1 MPPKAKSKCK
11 SVKAKLRAHVQEE
24 DKGAD
29 AESNKAVGRRVAV
42 EYTDLMVSTL
52 LDLRFKVYRTAFRG
66 NKSPKQ
72 LSLLWERLTVQFN
85 VATNQNVRVDAESLK
100 NKLRKLRAEFVGI
113 QRDLLKTGNT
123 EPMSKPA
130 YYDAMLTAYSDL
142 HGLGDIEYG
151 MERSNVADGETTEVE
166 SEQAEEEKEPEI
178 VATRGTNKRKAEVD
192 SEVIRQRNGRKT
204 MQSEISS
211 GLEKFGNTLGAALIQ
226 AASVKQVQQ
235 DQSTV
240 IKDQMSKLME
250 LAESTKASIDAS
262 NQVQSKLLAFLERR
276 L

>member
-1 MPPKAKSKCK
+1 MPPKAKSKWK

-85 VATNQNVRVDAESLK
+85 VATNQNVDAESLK
-100 NKLRKLRAEFVGI
+100 NKLRKLRAEFGGI
-113 QRDLLKTGNT
+113 Q
-123 EPMSKPA
+123 P
-130 YYDAMLTAYSDL
+130 
-142 HGLGDIEYG
+142 
-151 MERSNVADGETTEVE
+151 DGETTEVE

-235 DQSTV
+235 DRPTV
-240 IKDQMSKLME
+240 IKDQMSNLME
-250 LAESTKASIDAS
+250 LAESMKASIDAS
-262 NQVQSKLLAFLERR
+262 NQVQSKLLTFLERR

>member
-52 LDLRFKVYRTAFRG
+52 LDLRFRVYRTAFRG

-85 VATNQNVRVDAESLK
+85 VATNQNVDAESLK

-151 MERSNVADGETTEVE
+151 MERSTVADGETTEVE

-178 VATRGTNKRKAEVD
+178 VATRGTKKRIAEVD

-250 LAESTKASIDAS
+250 LAESTKASIKDS
-262 NQVQSKLLAFLERR
+262 NQVQSKLLTFLERR

>member
-1 MPPKAKSKCK
+1 MPPKAKSKWK

-85 VATNQNVRVDAESLK
+85 VATNQNVDAESLK

-113 QRDLLKTGNT
+113 Q
-123 EPMSKPA
+123 P
-130 YYDAMLTAYSDL
+130 
-142 HGLGDIEYG
+142 
-151 MERSNVADGETTEVE
+151 DGETTEVE

-235 DQSTV
+235 DRPTV
-240 IKDQMSKLME
+240 IKDQMSNLME
-250 LAESTKASIDAS
+250 LAESMKASIDAS
-262 NQVQSKLLAFLERR
+262 NQVQSKLLTFLERR

>member
-1 MPPKAKSKCK
+1 MPPKAKSKWK

-100 NKLRKLRAEFVGI
+100 NKLRKLRAEFGGI
-113 QRDLLKTGNT
+113 Q
-123 EPMSKPA
+123 P

-151 MERSNVADGETTEVE
+151 MERLNVADGETTEVE

-235 DQSTV
+235 DRPTV
-240 IKDQMSKLME
+240 IKDQMSNLME
-250 LAESTKASIDAS
+250 LAESMKASIDAS
-262 NQVQSKLLAFLERR
+262 NQVQSKLLTFLERR

>member
-1 MPPKAKSKCK
+1 MPPKAKSKWK

-85 VATNQNVRVDAESLK
+85 VATNQNVR
-100 NKLRKLRAEFVGI
+100 
-113 QRDLLKTGNT
+113 
-123 EPMSKPA
+123 
-130 YYDAMLTAYSDL
+130 
-142 HGLGDIEYG
+142 
-151 MERSNVADGETTEVE
+151 TTEVE

-235 DQSTV
+235 DRPTV
-240 IKDQMSKLME
+240 IKDQMSNLME
-250 LAESTKASIDAS
+250 LAESMKASIDAS
-262 NQVQSKLLAFLERR
+262 NQVQSKLLTFLERR

>member
-42 EYTDLMVSTL
+42 EYTDLMRQQVAKAALIALGKTHC
-52 LDLRFKVYRTAFRG
+52 AIQCG
-66 NKSPKQ
+66 NQP
-72 LSLLWERLTVQFN
+72 EY
-85 VATNQNVRVDAESLK
+85 AESLK

-151 MERSNVADGETTEVE
+151 MERSTVADGETTEVE

-178 VATRGTNKRKAEVD
+178 VATRGTKKRIAEVD

-250 LAESTKASIDAS
+250 LAESTKASIKDS
-262 NQVQSKLLAFLERR
+262 NQVQSKLLTFLERR